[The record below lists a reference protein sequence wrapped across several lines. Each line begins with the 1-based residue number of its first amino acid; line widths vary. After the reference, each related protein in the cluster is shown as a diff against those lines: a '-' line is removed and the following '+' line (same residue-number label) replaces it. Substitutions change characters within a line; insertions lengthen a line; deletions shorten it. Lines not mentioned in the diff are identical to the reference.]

1 MLGRQLCLNDR
12 LRPRTRTRTS
22 NTKIAPASPIKA
34 TASPMFVSLNSLT
47 LDDLETGRLVLN
59 WLTILATAGVCIG
72 VFLEGERFSS
82 AVQKQAWGI
91 LVICIGAETLF
102 GVALLQDDAQITR
115 IENAKN
121 VALQE
126 NVEVLRSKNLEEA
139 RKIIELQTALNE
151 QTSKLGGVAMTVQS
165 VATRVEDRGISDERR
180 ELIMRHLKGNGRRI
194 TIVLPSNREPR
205 AYGAKIGEVLKSA
218 GFSVFSEDWRSA
230 TPPDT
235 GVVFCEVE
243 SGDRQ
248 IYEALRRA
256 DVATRFVGLRDS
268 RPDFCDKPG
277 VEFPIENLIA
287 GLTLGAVTPQTV
299 GGRIIPRGSLAGER
313 GPRIFV
319 GQSGQ

>member
-1 MLGRQLCLNDR
+1 
-12 LRPRTRTRTS
+12 
-22 NTKIAPASPIKA
+22 
-34 TASPMFVSLNSLT
+34 MFVSLKNLT
-47 LDDLETGRLVLN
+47 LGDLETARLVFN
-59 WLTILATAGVCIG
+59 WLTIIATAGVWLG

-115 IENAKN
+115 IETAKN

-139 RKIIELQTALNE
+139 KKIIELQTALDE
-151 QTSKLGGVAMTVQS
+151 QNSKLGDVTMTVQ
-165 VATRVEDRGISDERR
+165 TKVEDRGISENDRKLILRR
-180 ELIMRHLKGNGRRI
+180 IRGNGRHI
-194 TIVLPSNREPR
+194 TIVLPNSHEPR
-205 AYGAKIGEVLKSA
+205 AYGAKIGQLLKSA
-218 GFSVFSEDWRSA
+218 GFAVFSDDWREP

-235 GVVFCEVE
+235 GVIFCEVE

-248 IYEALRRA
+248 IYDVLRRA
-256 DVATRFVGLRDS
+256 DVATRFVGLHDQ
-268 RPDFCDKPG
+268 RPDYCDKPG
-277 VEFPIENLIA
+277 IEHPIENLIA
-287 GLTLGAVTPQTV
+287 SLTLGAVTPETV

-319 GQSGQ
+319 GQRP